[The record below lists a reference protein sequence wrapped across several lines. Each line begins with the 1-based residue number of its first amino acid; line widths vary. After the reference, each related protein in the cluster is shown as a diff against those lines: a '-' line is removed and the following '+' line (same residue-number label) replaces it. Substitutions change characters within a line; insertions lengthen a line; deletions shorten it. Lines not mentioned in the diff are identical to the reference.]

1 MYSTFLLGFIFARE
15 DKNLGPNR
23 ILQNHFFRENN
34 SRTKGDLRAWP
45 SIFWPSSQLGITG
58 ISHKHCPSG
67 ICCCLVAKSCPNL
80 CNLVDCSPRG
90 SSVYGILRARIP
102 EWVAIS
108 FSRGSSQPRD
118 QTNTSCLEGEFFPRI
133 LSNTY
138 SFFKANHSI
147 LGLFLLEH
155 FLSKNPIK
163 VYPLRLLRL
172 NKLPNAAL
180 QTLENNAKLFVQ
192 TLRPVS

>member
-1 MYSTFLLGFIFARE
+1 MDCSLPGFS
-15 DKNLGPNR
+15 LHG
-23 ILQNHFFRENN
+23 ILQ
-34 SRTKGDLRAWP
+34 
-45 SIFWPSSQLGITG
+45 
-58 ISHKHCPSG
+58 
-67 ICCCLVAKSCPNL
+67 
-80 CNLVDCSPRG
+80 
-90 SSVYGILRARIP
+90 ARIP

-192 TLRPVS
+192 PVRPVSWATFHLRDLGETENTHMQALRMIHWCSHIKASWVQQKLSKYLSNKQMNNSVHLKTSFLCWLFDQQV